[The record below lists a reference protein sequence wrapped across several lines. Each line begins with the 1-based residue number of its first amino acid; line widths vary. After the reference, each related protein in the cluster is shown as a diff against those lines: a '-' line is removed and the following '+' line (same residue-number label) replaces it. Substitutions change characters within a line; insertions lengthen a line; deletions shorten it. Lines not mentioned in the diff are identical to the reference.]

1 MGLPQDIHEQIFHQ
15 LPDFH
20 TVVSLAQ
27 TCKTFHDRI
36 FRNSIQGIM
45 RSVAANIT
53 GSYTSFDIAQRGIRL
68 EEALRQL
75 VKSRAKTPLPTVLEI
90 LHEREPVSADAT
102 VRYLLVLDQRLSTGR
117 ALEIFYSRACKDR
130 DTFDHSLLSAAES
143 SRFQHAVQLACVVSL
158 LYNYDKAEGPYIPNS
173 QIAWRQAEVRKEH
186 FFDHFSADELERL
199 SSLWCWFASIL
210 AESQEKDRT
219 FTTYVQR
226 AVLRLGPPGV
236 LGILQSANFST
247 ERGKSLGFY
256 TGDTSRPLE
265 MLWAECD
272 AVISASRRVQDT
284 VVDSTVY
291 TLGILTSAAGD
302 WDICSCCGARFGVSL
317 LCRDTRCPPPVLR
330 RAGLM
335 ELLPDAFKRNK
346 YDLELLGTHL
356 GLLESKEAS
365 NLGFPE
371 DLDAQKR
378 AELGI
383 DIAAGF
389 VIRGALDPGLANA
402 ESIVKRNYDLS
413 TGGVAGNDLLC
424 VRCIKRSLETRLWA
438 WWLVQREATHV
449 FVQPNY
455 HDCWWGVNCR
465 KQMTRAHAEKFNHAC
480 LPCEVHAADVVEEKR
495 LKKERAAKR
504 RADAEAAG
512 IELPKKPKPG
522 ALKVPRRVLRRR
534 RRRRAAFLATL

>member
-1 MGLPQDIHEQIFHQ
+1 MQYSGVLPKNTFMGLPQDIHEQIFHQ

-20 TVVSLAQ
+20 TVISLAQ

-36 FRNSIQGIM
+36 FRSSIQGIM

-130 DTFDHSLLSAAES
+130 DKFYHSLLSAAES
-143 SRFQHAVQLACVVSL
+143 SRFQHAVQLAWVVSL

-173 QIAWRQAEVRKEH
+173 QIAWRQAE
-186 FFDHFSADELERL
+186 L
-199 SSLWCWFASIL
+199 
-210 AESQEKDRT
+210 
-219 FTTYVQR
+219 
-226 AVLRLGPPGV
+226 PPAYSV
-236 LGILQSANFST
+236 P
-247 ERGKSLGFY
+247 Y
-256 TGDTSRPLE
+256 
-265 MLWAECD
+265 CD
-272 AVISASRRVQDT
+272 SDP
-284 VVDSTVY
+284 VVDSMVY
-291 TLGILTSAAGD
+291 TLGIRTSATGD
-302 WDICSCCGARFGVSL
+302 WDIY
-317 LCRDTRCPPPVLR
+317 TRCPPPVLR

-413 TGGVAGNDLLC
+413 TGVVGNDLL
-424 VRCIKRSLETRLWA
+424 LETRLWA

-455 HDCWWGVNCR
+455 HDCWWGVHCR
-465 KQMTRAHAEKFNHAC
+465 KQMTRAHAEKFN
-480 LPCEVHAADVVEEKR
+480 VHAADVVEEKR
-495 LKKERAAKR
+495 LKKERAAKG

-522 ALKVPRRVLRRR
+522 ALKVPSMICVDFTSPGDSFNMVRPFGL
-534 RRRRAAFLATL
+534 L